1 MLKNGP
7 RSSASSGEC
16 NSSRFMTPRLVQ
28 RLDFL
33 DEICADKRVLHLGC
47 ADSPYTDEAI
57 KSGTLLHA
65 RLSRTASSVTGL
77 DGDVEGL
84 EKLRRA
90 GFDDLVVGD
99 LEKLEEAD
107 LAKDYDVIVAG
118 EIIEHL
124 NNPGIFL
131 NGVRSLM
138 NPSTKLVVTT
148 INAYCGMRSI
158 YYSLTRGKGTHEP
171 VHPDHVAY
179 YSYSTL
185 NLLLKRHALSVE
197 DFLFYDIGTDHR
209 KTTPWYLK
217 VFNDVSVMFSR
228 QLADG
233 VIAVCTK
240 EVEEV

>member
-1 MLKNGP
+1 
-7 RSSASSGEC
+7 
-16 NSSRFMTPRLVQ
+16 MTPRMVQ

-33 DEICADKRVLHLGC
+33 DEICRGKRVLHLGC

-65 RLSRTASSVTGL
+65 RLLRSASSVTGL
-77 DGDVEGL
+77 DGDLEGL
-84 EKLRRA
+84 EKLKRA
-90 GFDDLVVGD
+90 GYTDLVVGD
-99 LEKLEEAD
+99 LERLEESG
-107 LAKDYDVIVAG
+107 LARDFDVIVAG

-131 NGVRSLM
+131 RGVRSLM

-148 INAYCGMRSI
+148 INAYCGMRTI

-185 NLLLKRHALSVE
+185 SLLLKRHDLAVD
-197 DFLFYDIGTDHR
+197 DFLFYDMGIDHR

-233 VIAVCTK
+233 VIAVCRLK
-240 EVEEV
+240 PEEV

>member
-1 MLKNGP
+1 
-7 RSSASSGEC
+7 
-16 NSSRFMTPRLVQ
+16 MTPRLVQ

-33 DEICADKRVLHLGC
+33 DEVCAGKRVLHLGC

-57 KSGTLLHA
+57 AAGTLLHG
-65 RLSRTASSVTGL
+65 RLSKVAAKVTGL

-84 EKLRRA
+84 GKLRSA
-90 GFDDLVVGD
+90 GYDDLVVGD
-99 LEKLEEAD
+99 LEKLGEANLGTD
-107 LAKDYDVIVAG
+107 FDVIVAG

-131 NGVRSLM
+131 EGVRTLM

-148 INAYCGMRSI
+148 INAYCGMRAI

-185 NLLLKRHALSVE
+185 NLLLKRHDLAVD
-197 DFLFYDIGTDHR
+197 DFLFYDMGTDHR

-217 VFNDVSVMFSR
+217 VFNDVSVAFSR

-233 VIAVCTK
+233 VIAVCSK
-240 EVEEV
+240 GQQEARISK

>member
-1 MLKNGP
+1 M
-7 RSSASSGEC
+7 
-16 NSSRFMTPRLVQ
+16 VQ

-33 DEICADKRVLHLGC
+33 DEICRGKRVLHLGC

-65 RLSRTASSVTGL
+65 RLLRSASSVTGL
-77 DGDVEGL
+77 DGDLEGL
-84 EKLRRA
+84 EKLKRA
-90 GFDDLVVGD
+90 GYTDLVVGD
-99 LEKLEEAD
+99 LERLEESG
-107 LAKDYDVIVAG
+107 LARDFDVIVAG

-131 NGVRSLM
+131 RGVRSLM

-148 INAYCGMRSI
+148 INAYCGMRTI

-185 NLLLKRHALSVE
+185 SLLLKRHDLAVD
-197 DFLFYDIGTDHR
+197 DFLFYDMGIDHR

-233 VIAVCTK
+233 VIAVCRLK
-240 EVEEV
+240 PEEV

>member
-1 MLKNGP
+1 
-7 RSSASSGEC
+7 
-16 NSSRFMTPRLVQ
+16 MTPRLVQ

-33 DEICADKRVLHLGC
+33 DEVCAGKRVLHLGC

-57 KSGTLLHA
+57 AAGTLLHG
-65 RLSRTASSVTGL
+65 RLSKVAASVTGL
-77 DGDVEGL
+77 DGDIEGL

-99 LEKLEEAD
+99 LEKLEDTGLENNF
-107 LAKDYDVIVAG
+107 DVIVAG

-124 NNPGIFL
+124 SNPGIFL

-197 DFLFYDIGTDHR
+197 DFLFYDMGTDHR

-217 VFNDVSVMFSR
+217 VFNDVSVTFSR

-240 EVEEV
+240 EADGI